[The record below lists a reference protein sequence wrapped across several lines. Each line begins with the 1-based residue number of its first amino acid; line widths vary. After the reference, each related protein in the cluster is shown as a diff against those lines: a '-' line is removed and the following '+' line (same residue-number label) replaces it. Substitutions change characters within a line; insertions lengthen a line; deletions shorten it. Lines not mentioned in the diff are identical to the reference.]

1 MCQFGRVKV
10 FAWYVSRLVA
20 NAVKQKKLLYN
31 VEQILLYH
39 LHSYGQQKVFLVT
52 SNQASLTDTNHSNL

>member
-20 NAVKQKKLLYN
+20 NAVKQKLHYN
-31 VEQILLYH
+31 VKQILLYN
-39 LHSYGQQKVFLVT
+39 LRSYGQQKVFLVT
-52 SNQASLTDTNHSNL
+52 SNQASLTDSNHSNL